1 MLRVL
6 GKEVLQPVR
15 PLGVLGVL
23 EEEWNALKTA
33 RATGKLLKALEAT
46 GSHWKPQKGW
56 AISGRWGAIGSL

>member
-23 EEEWNALKTA
+23 EEEWNALKAA
-33 RATGKLLKALEAT
+33 RATGKLLKALGAT